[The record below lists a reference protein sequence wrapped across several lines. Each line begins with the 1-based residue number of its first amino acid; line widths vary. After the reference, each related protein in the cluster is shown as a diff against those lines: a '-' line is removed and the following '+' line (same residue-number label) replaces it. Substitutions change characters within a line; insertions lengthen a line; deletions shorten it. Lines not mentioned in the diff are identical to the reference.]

1 MLLWDVNKLEK
12 TVYIRLRHRVFIQP
26 NDKIFL
32 KDIAQ
37 IIAEDALHNQIGNR
51 VLYQADAKDRNIII
65 IDVMHV
71 VEEIKKF
78 DSMIDVQII
87 GPSQTIIEVVY
98 KKRKISP
105 ILFLIIWFLLFFG
118 SMLTIMNFH
127 EDVSMQD
134 AHQRLYKIITGKS
147 VDKPL
152 MFQIPY
158 SFGLG
163 LGMILFFNH
172 VFKKRLNEEPSPLEV
187 EMFNY
192 QQDLDRYVVMHENKE
207 SMSRKK

>member
-105 ILFLIIWFLLFFG
+105 IFFLIIWFLLFFG

-207 SMSRKK
+207 SMSRKE